1 MINIT
6 AYCTFIFF
14 LISILLIYVL
24 SMEEKKSKGK
34 RKVVQQLPV
43 LYSALNLQ
51 ASNILQEINLNLS
64 KRAQLYEEDWLELE
78 QEINQVYHS
87 FTTQIMQDFPLLTKD
102 DLHIIILLR
111 IGVSHEDIARL
122 YNIQLSSF
130 RKRRARLK
138 QKMNIE
144 CESISQFIQKIYTS

>member
-1 MINIT
+1 
-6 AYCTFIFF
+6 
-14 LISILLIYVL
+14 
-24 SMEEKKSKGK
+24 MEEKKSKGK

-78 QEINQVYHS
+78 QKINQVYHS

>member
-1 MINIT
+1 
-6 AYCTFIFF
+6 
-14 LISILLIYVL
+14 
-24 SMEEKKSKGK
+24 MEEKKSKGK

-51 ASNILQEINLNLS
+51 ASNMLQEINLNLS

>member
-14 LISILLIYVL
+14 LISILLICVL

-78 QEINQVYHS
+78 QKINQVYHS

>member
-1 MINIT
+1 
-6 AYCTFIFF
+6 
-14 LISILLIYVL
+14 
-24 SMEEKKSKGK
+24 MEEKKSKGK

-51 ASNILQEINLNLS
+51 ASNMLQEINLNLS

-144 CESISQFIQKIYTS
+144 CESISQFIRKIYTS